1 MVFGVYRLNHP
12 PSSVDHCCNCYFI
25 TPNEPNLV
33 VAGGSLLR
41 IFRYVP
47 MQEDG
52 QIRHRLEQ
60 VCFKLLNTLLIL
72 GVNDCLTFVLEV
84 LISKVLQHDTMSI
97 LTFNKTKG

>member
-1 MVFGVYRLNHP
+1 MVFGVYRVNHP
-12 PSSVDHCCNCYFI
+12 PSSVDHCCSCYFI

-47 MQEDG
+47 IQEDG

-60 VCFKLLNTLLIL
+60 VLVDPHFNDLLKSGPLR
-72 GVNDCLTFVLEV
+72 FR
-84 LISKVLQHDTMSI
+84 
-97 LTFNKTKG
+97 